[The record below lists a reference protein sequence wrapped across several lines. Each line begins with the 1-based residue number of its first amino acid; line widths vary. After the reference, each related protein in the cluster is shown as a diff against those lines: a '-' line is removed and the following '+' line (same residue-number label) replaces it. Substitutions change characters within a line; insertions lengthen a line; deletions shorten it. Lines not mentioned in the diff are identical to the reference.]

1 MVVRQQISPLCE
13 HYRIEHARVEECT
26 DELQVFR
33 AVRPELGHGKIMRVE
48 EVWVRRLRGTK
59 PPADQSAAPA
69 WRQKRRRVDVHSLRA
84 EAVGLRKL
92 RHFADRSFDVIGL
105 EAIRVIEESNVGLD
119 GRRGCRWKV
128 VLIEGTQN
136 GLRAEDPDVAVTG
149 DVARGAKQLGEV
161 GTSHAAECSRSQCS
175 RKERSAWRRSTSER
189 TPAYGLF

>member
-33 AVRPELGHGKIMRVE
+33 AVRPELGHGKIMRFE

-136 GLRAEDPDVAVTG
+136 DVGASDPSVGAGEGAGQLSAVAEADDALQST
-149 DVARGAKQLGEV
+149 
-161 GTSHAAECSRSQCS
+161 AAEQTEGQMASML
-175 RKERSAWRRSTSER
+175 TS
-189 TPAYGLF
+189 